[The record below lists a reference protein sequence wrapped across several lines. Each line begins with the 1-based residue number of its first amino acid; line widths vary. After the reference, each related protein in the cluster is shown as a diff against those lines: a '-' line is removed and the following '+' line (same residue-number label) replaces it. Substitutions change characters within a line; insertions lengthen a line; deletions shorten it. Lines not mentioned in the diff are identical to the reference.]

1 MMGFRLEKNE
11 LVRRLIKG
19 VFETKPAFP
28 KYSTTSD
35 VHIVLKELDTWTPV
49 EKLTLKEI
57 SMKLCMLIALL
68 SGQRCQILQALNI
81 DSTCMELSDKKC
93 TFYVH
98 SLLKHSTSG
107 THQAPTELHSFME
120 NKSYC
125 VVITLKEYLRR
136 SKHLRNSNSSNL
148 ILTLLALHTPANSDN
163 ISRWLKWTLARA
175 GVDNNVY
182 RVHSTSAASTS
193 AANDSGAS
201 INLVMKT
208 AECVHVRQILQETH
222 RGETYPGPNGQG
234 MTFNQALRQ
243 D

>member
-1 MMGFRLEKNE
+1 
-11 LVRRLIKG
+11 
-19 VFETKPAFP
+19 
-28 KYSTTSD
+28 
-35 VHIVLKELDTWTPV
+35 
-49 EKLTLKEI
+49 
-57 SMKLCMLIALL
+57 
-68 SGQRCQILQALNI
+68 
-81 DSTCMELSDKKC
+81 MELSDKKC

-222 RGETYPGPNGQG
+222 RGETYPGPSGHG
-234 MTFNQALRQ
+234 TIFKQALR
-243 D
+243 

>member
-1 MMGFRLEKNE
+1 MYIYDGVPFGRNE

-136 SKHLRNSNSSNL
+136 RKHLRNSNSSNL
-148 ILTLLALHTPANSDN
+148 FLTLLALHTPANSDN

-175 GVDNNVY
+175 GVDTNV
-182 RVHSTSAASTS
+182 
-193 AANDSGAS
+193 
-201 INLVMKT
+201 
-208 AECVHVRQILQETH
+208 
-222 RGETYPGPNGQG
+222 
-234 MTFNQALRQ
+234 
-243 D
+243 